1 MCLNVFELRHL
12 LCIGNFGSGNVTSIL
27 WQVEKT
33 AGEMGAAPESAEKFT
48 QAAWEPFTVLCVVF
62 SRMANCSS
70 LQYHAVLRTDEPR
83 LHMMSVL
90 LYSPKECLWCIV
102 PLKL

>member
-1 MCLNVFELRHL
+1 ME
-12 LCIGNFGSGNVTSIL
+12 TA
-27 WQVEKT
+27 
-33 AGEMGAAPESAEKFT
+33 AGEMGAAPESAEKST
-48 QAAWEPFTVLCVVF
+48 QAAWEPFTVLCVQFF

-90 LYSPKECLWCIV
+90 LHSPKECLWCIV

>member
-12 LCIGNFGSGNVTSIL
+12 LCIGNCGSGNVTSIL

-62 SRMANCSS
+62 FPYGK
-70 LQYHAVLRTDEPR
+70 LQFSAI
-83 LHMMSVL
+83 S
-90 LYSPKECLWCIV
+90 CCIAYG
-102 PLKL
+102 